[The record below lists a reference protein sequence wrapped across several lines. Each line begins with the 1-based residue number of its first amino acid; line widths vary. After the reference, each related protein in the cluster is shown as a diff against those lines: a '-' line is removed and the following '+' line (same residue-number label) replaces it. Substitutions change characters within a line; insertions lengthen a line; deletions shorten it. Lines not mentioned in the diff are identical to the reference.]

1 VVREAGRG
9 VIGMADESPFSRQ
22 TDDQLVRNTFSA
34 GGGTSVFGVEM
45 MRRLKDSMDA
55 GNASAA
61 KLGDRIWW
69 LNFWLLIFTIAIF
82 GLTAVLVLSELRLWP
97 FSHLPGK

>member
-1 VVREAGRG
+1 
-9 VIGMADESPFSRQ
+9 MADESPLGHLA
-22 TDDQLVRNTFSA
+22 DGEVVRLGLTGVPA
-34 GGGTSVFGVEM
+34 MQGGYAVEM
-45 MRRLKDSMDA
+45 MRRLKDSMNA

-69 LNFWLLIFTIAIF
+69 LNLWLLVFTVAIF
-82 GLTAVLVLSELRLWP
+82 GLTAVLVGSELRLWP